1 MDVIDCA
8 DDCGPC
14 GHTRRY
20 TFGITQHR
28 NWIKPVV
35 VLFLNDVAVVIER
48 EVLRRHLKIVTLS
61 VRERCVFLVSTGLKG
76 IRPPGEEL
84 FPPEKIRLVQWR
96 SSFVN
101 GRTLRNVSPDLS
113 DEQPGVLGVEQKATS
128 EAQDP
133 SGLMTVPKLSA
144 MS

>member
-61 VRERCVFLVSTGLKG
+61 VRERCVFLVYDGIEGNKAARRGIISAGKDKTGPMALYFCK
-76 IRPPGEEL
+76 RAYAA
-84 FPPEKIRLVQWR
+84 KR
-96 SSFVN
+96 
-101 GRTLRNVSPDLS
+101 
-113 DEQPGVLGVEQKATS
+113 
-128 EAQDP
+128 
-133 SGLMTVPKLSA
+133 
-144 MS
+144 